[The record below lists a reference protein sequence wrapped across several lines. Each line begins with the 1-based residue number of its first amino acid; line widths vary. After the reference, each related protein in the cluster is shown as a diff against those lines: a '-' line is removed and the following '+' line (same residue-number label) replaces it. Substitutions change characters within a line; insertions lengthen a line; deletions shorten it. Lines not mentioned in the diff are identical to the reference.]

1 MLNSEQKKA
10 VEYIDWSLLILA
22 WAGAGKTH
30 TLTERV
36 SFMIKEKNIDP
47 SSIICVTF
55 TNKAAREMKERIT
68 RSLWIN
74 FENITLYNFRNLPII
89 ATFHAMW
96 VFFLRK
102 FITYIWY
109 DKNFVIYD
117 EDDKIKLIKNLLE
130 EKNIDIKEFN
140 VRQISWAIS
149 NSKNNWI
156 LAKDYS
162 YNIKNNFQL
171 IVSEVYI
178 DYEKQLKSFNALD
191 FDDILLKTLEIL
203 QNKEVL
209 EILQNKYK
217 YFLVDEYQDTNLIQ
231 YKIIKILASKTNN
244 ICVVWDDWQWI
255 YSWRWANIANI
266 FNFEKDYKNCKIVKL
281 EQNYRSTK
289 NIISWANFVIKNN
302 IWIMDKTLWTDNI
315 IWEKIKVIEVSNE
328 IKEAEIISELIL
340 NNFDNNLLNTFS
352 KLHFSNK
359 LDWEDK
365 IKFWDNLWN
374 TAILYRTNGQS
385 RVIEEAL
392 IQKWIPYIIYGW
404 LKFYERKEIKDIL
417 WYLKFLYNPNDII
430 NFKRIINL
438 PSRKIWVK
446 SIDEI
451 LKFKKN
457 NSLWVFDV
465 IRDVSNMLNLT
476 SQAKKWVEF
485 FYDQFKEFKK
495 FATENCVLDLIKFI
509 IKKIWYKEY
518 LKNEY
523 DEEEYESRI
532 DNIIEL
538 ENVASKYNWLE
549 PSESLRLFL
558 EDIALITDMDNFDD
572 KNSSKVSLM
581 TIHLSKWLEFDNV
594 FITWAEEWI
603 FPHSR
608 SLLESAQLEEERRL
622 MYVAMTRAK
631 FNLYITRANER
642 YLFWNYSANP
652 CSRFVKEIPED
663 LVEQISILSSL
674 KTNIFS
680 NIDISFDIN
689 STSKPKKSK
698 LLNNDISVF
707 FLWDKIKHVMYW
719 IWTIVSLNW
728 NMAEIAFSWSVWIK
742 KFNIELAPIEKVNF
756 EI

>member
-10 VEYIDWSLLILA
+10 VEHINWSLLILA

-36 SFMIKEKNIDP
+36 AFMIKEKNINP
-47 SSIICVTF
+47 SSIVCVTF
-55 TNKAAREMKERIT
+55 TNKAAREMKERIAKW
-68 RSLWIN
+68 LWIN
-74 FENITLYNFRNLPII
+74 LEKISLYNSKDLPII

-96 VFFLRK
+96 VFLLRQ

-109 DKNFVIYD
+109 EKNFVIYD
-117 EDDKIKLIKNLLE
+117 EDDKIKLIKSLLE

-162 YNIKNNFQL
+162 YSIKNNFQL
-171 IVSEVYI
+171 VVSDIYI

-209 EILQNKYK
+209 EILQNKYE

-244 ICVVWDDWQWI
+244 VCVVWDDWQWI

-266 FNFEKDYKNCKIVKL
+266 FNFEKDYKNCKIIKL

-315 IWEKIKVIEVSNE
+315 VWEKIKIIETSNE
-328 IKEAEIISELIL
+328 TREAEIIADLIF
-340 NNFDNNLLNTFS
+340 NNFDFSLLNKFTKS
-352 KLHFSNK
+352 DSENSNWK
-359 LDWEDK
+359 SWNK
-365 IKFWDNLWN
+365 VWN

-392 IQKWIPYIIYGW
+392 IQKWIPYVIYGW
-404 LKFYERKEIKDIL
+404 VKFYERKEIKDIL
-417 WYLKFLYNPNDII
+417 AYLKFLYNSNDII
-430 NFKRIINL
+430 SFKRIINL
-438 PSRKIWVK
+438 PSRKIWAK
-446 SIDEI
+446 SVDEI
-451 LKFKKN
+451 LKFTKN
-457 NSLWVFDV
+457 NSLWIFDV
-465 IRDVSNMLNLT
+465 IRDVSSISNLT

-485 FYDQFKEFKK
+485 FYEQFKEFKK
-495 FATENCVLDLIKFI
+495 FATENYVLELMKFI

-523 DEEEYESRI
+523 SEEEYESKI

-558 EDIALITDMDNFDD
+558 EDIALITDMDNFDE

-581 TIHLSKWLEFDNV
+581 TVHLSKWLEFDNV

-608 SLLESAQLEEERRL
+608 SLLESIQLEEERRL

-631 FNLYITRANER
+631 SNLYITRANER
-642 YLFWNYSANP
+642 YLFWSYSANP

-663 LVEQISILSSL
+663 LVEKISILSSL
-674 KTNIFS
+674 NTNIFS
-680 NIDISFDIN
+680 NVDVSFDLN
-689 STSKPKKSK
+689 PTSKPQKSK
-698 LLNNDISVF
+698 LLNNDISIF
-707 FLWDKIKHVMYW
+707 SLWDKIRHVTYW

-728 NMAEIAFSWSVWIK
+728 NIAEIAFSWSIWIK
-742 KFNIELAPIEKVNF
+742 KFNIELAPIEKINF
-756 EI
+756 LI